1 MTSSISGASTST
13 AATAAQT
20 SPTVTAPGG
29 NMGKDE
35 FLQLLVTQMRNQDP
49 MDPMKGEEFAAQ
61 LAQFSSLEQLIG
73 IQDQL
78 KTQGTLSQSLLGG
91 MNAQSA
97 MAALGHTVTAQ
108 GNQVV
113 VPESGDA
120 SVTLDVGGN
129 GGAAKLHVYDASGRE
144 VGTRDLGDLA
154 AGRQTVELGSAA
166 SGLKPGAYTYKVEVA
181 DPKGQAVAVQTYT
194 IGRVDGVLYGQDGPV
209 LTSGGMKISLG
220 TVVSVAQD

>member
-1 MTSSISGASTST
+1 MTSAISGTTT
-13 AATAAQT
+13 AVAAAQT
-20 SPTVTAPGG
+20 GSTTSVAGG
-29 NMGKDE
+29 SMGKEE

-49 MDPMKGEEFAAQ
+49 MDPMKGEQFAAQ

-78 KTQGTLSQSLLGG
+78 KTQGTLAQSLLGG
-91 MNAQSA
+91 INAQSA

-120 SVTLDVGGN
+120 SVTVNVGGS

-144 VGTRDLGDLA
+144 VGSRDLGSLS

-166 SGLKPGAYTYKVEVA
+166 DHLKAGAYTYKVEVTDA
-181 DPKGQAVAVQTYT
+181 KGVAVPVQTYT
-194 IGRVDGVLYGQDGPV
+194 VGTVDGVLYGQDGPV
-209 LTSGGMKISLG
+209 LTSGGMKILLG
-220 TVVSVAQD
+220 SVVSVQ